1 MEIMIGTTNPEISY
15 QLRDILSVVDIKVKV
30 NVRTRLLSVGS
41 ILYFKLKLI
50 DEMQICSQEL

>member
-1 MEIMIGTTNPEISY
+1 MEIMIGTTSPEISY

-41 ILYFKLKLI
+41 ILYSILSVYNLTYI
-50 DEMQICSQEL
+50 P